1 MYATQISTN
10 TRKYVIFG
18 KSFYI
23 QTPELVNPKLADIKG
38 FLVNFLFK
46 ILLCMDSIS
55 KSISVLKRRIIISQK
70 VLFELFFF
78 YFQVTKGN
86 VKLPNKDALLSFT
99 IKQSSLLD
107 EN

>member
-38 FLVNFLFK
+38 FLVHFLF
-46 ILLCMDSIS
+46 
-55 KSISVLKRRIIISQK
+55 
-70 VLFELFFF
+70 
-78 YFQVTKGN
+78 
-86 VKLPNKDALLSFT
+86 
-99 IKQSSLLD
+99 
-107 EN
+107 